1 MNESYIEELKSQ
13 KRTRYFTILTWEQK
27 RSEETQKHKNIL
39 NTLISRILAK
49 VTNSREANLAVV
61 RFLKERGI
69 SSKHYSE
76 ILLSEIA
83 FLPDPES
90 QRVSKSLTSG
100 LSSVNSY
107 QKELSNNFIELGQ
120 KIQ

>member
-1 MNESYIEELKSQ
+1 MNESYIEDLKIQ

-27 RSEETQKHKNIL
+27 RSEETQKHKDIL

-49 VTNSREANLAVV
+49 VANSREANLAVV
-61 RFLKERGI
+61 KFLKERGV
-69 SSKHYSE
+69 SSKQYSE
-76 ILLSEIA
+76 ILLSEIGS
-83 FLPDPES
+83 LPDPDCL
-90 QRVSKSLTSG
+90 RISKSLTFG

-107 QKELSNNFIELGQ
+107 QKQLSNNFIELGQ